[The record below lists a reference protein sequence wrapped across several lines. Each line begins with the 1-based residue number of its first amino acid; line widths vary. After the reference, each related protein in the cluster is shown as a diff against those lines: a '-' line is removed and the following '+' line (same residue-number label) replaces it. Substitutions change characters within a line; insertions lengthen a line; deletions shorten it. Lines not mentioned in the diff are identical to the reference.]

1 MIEFAALTYGMVLSF
16 VFASL
21 HGNAKRQQKN
31 PPIMILVGYFLVG
44 VTALLCH
51 CTVTQPD
58 YMGGLNSSSLHR
70 SAH

>member
-44 VTALLCH
+44 VTALLSA
-51 CTVTQPD
+51 VLF
-58 YMGGLNSSSLHR
+58 GLAFQLFR
-70 SAH
+70 L

>member
-44 VTALLCH
+44 VTALLSA
-51 CTVTQPD
+51 VLFGLAFQLFPD
-58 YMGGLNSSSLHR
+58 IRGCGL
-70 SAH
+70 SADP

>member
-44 VTALLCH
+44 VTALL
-51 CTVTQPD
+51 
-58 YMGGLNSSSLHR
+58 
-70 SAH
+70 SAVLFGF